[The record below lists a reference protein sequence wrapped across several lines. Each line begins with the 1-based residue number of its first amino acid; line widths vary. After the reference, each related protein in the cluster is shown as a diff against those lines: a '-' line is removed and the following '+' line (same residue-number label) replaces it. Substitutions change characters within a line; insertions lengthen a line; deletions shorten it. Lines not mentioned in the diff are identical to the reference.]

1 MSSFDE
7 TSGGTPVAGS
17 RCRGGGSRRAILVGG
32 AAFAATAGYRRAAAQ
47 DIQISRRETDPV
59 LVGGRTYDAYVEAA
73 DKRGQF
79 AYYSCE
85 FDAAWIVLNTFG
97 IDAAFEDQLAI
108 TGNDRDP
115 EPYAVETAA
124 GIVVYGGDIAETF
137 CGDFT
142 WNYLAKLRSPAMRKV
157 FDAYG
162 LDVRP
167 VRDRHDIEAALL
179 RGEPIWLKPTVDFKP
194 FTIATW
200 STPDGTTYPTVLDN
214 DHAVVAVGYNHDVVV
229 IKDPLGP
236 TNTNWDRAWEYEV
249 PWPDFLRC
257 WEAQADD
264 GLAVGPPNPISG
276 DGTAG
281 PDAMDVP

>member
-1 MSSFDE
+1 MSGQRRRSAG
-7 TSGGTPVAGS
+7 TGGRLTRRAVLL
-17 RCRGGGSRRAILVGG
+17 GGSVL
-32 AAFAATAGYRRAAAQ
+32 AATGASRRAAALDGRFSLQ
-47 DIQISRRETDPV
+47 RGDGPV
-59 LVGGRTYDAYVEAA
+59 LVGGRSYDAYVEAA

-97 IDAAFEDQLAI
+97 IDASFEEQVAI
-108 TGNDRDP
+108 TGIDRDP
-115 EPYAVETAA
+115 EPYAVETAG
-124 GIVVYGGDIAETF
+124 GIVIYGGDIEETF

-167 VRDRHDIEAALL
+167 VRDRHDIQAALL
-179 RGEPIWLKPTVDFKP
+179 RGEPVWVKPTVDFKP
-194 FTIATW
+194 FTLATW
-200 STPDGTTYPTVLDN
+200 TTLDGTTYPTVLDN
-214 DHAVVAVGYNHDVVV
+214 DHAVVAVGFNDDVVV

-264 GLAVGPPNPISG
+264 GLAVGPAVEGSG
-276 DGTAG
+276 DGTEG
-281 PDAMDVP
+281 PETFGSD